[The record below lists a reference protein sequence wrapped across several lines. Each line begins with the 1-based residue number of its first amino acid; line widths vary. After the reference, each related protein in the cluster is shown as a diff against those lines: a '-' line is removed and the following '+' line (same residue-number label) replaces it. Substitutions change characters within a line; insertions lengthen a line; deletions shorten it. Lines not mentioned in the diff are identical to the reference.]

1 MVKRKGLESSD
12 DGVCG
17 KAVPVGNVVV
27 LSSVSAKR
35 GGLVFGAVAF
45 PLPRR
50 AQLGF
55 ARALAREVGP
65 YGVTVNPMAPGPIDT
80 DVPGS
85 YLETS
90 GRPSAGSARGAS
102 RRHRR

>member
-1 MVKRKGLESSD
+1 MAKRKGLESSD

-27 LSSVSAKR
+27 LSSVWAKR

-50 AQLGF
+50 AQLG
-55 ARALAREVGP
+55 P

-80 DVPGS
+80 DVAGS
-85 YLETS
+85 YWETS
-90 GRPSAGSARGAS
+90 GGPSAAPARGAS
-102 RRHRR
+102 CRHRR